1 MIYVRDFIWFV
12 VMLKYVIKNYFGNVV
27 RIRVI
32 VYIGIVIKIR
42 WVMVCVVF
50 VSVVFVISFDCL
62 VNLRS

>member
-50 VSVVFVISFDCL
+50 ESVVFVISFDCL

>member
-42 WVMVCVVF
+42 WVMVCVVI

-62 VNLRS
+62 VNLSS

>member
-62 VNLRS
+62 VNLSS